1 MALPLLSL
9 PVTQPMPKPATHST
23 RHVESRWLNHPQ
35 ISPEPL
41 EAAQALPV
49 ATPLPNPEPTL
60 SAIPAAPTQAS
71 QPSDGSSL
79 GQWLQTLRKCE
90 SGGNY
95 QINTGNGF
103 YGAYQFTIATWNHWA
118 TGYARADL
126 APAEVQDATIVKN
139 TLASAGLSTQNP
151 GCYKSQGLSNYPPQ

>member
-49 ATPLPNPEPTL
+49 ASPEPTPQ
-60 SAIPAAPTQAS
+60 IVTPTPQPAAYGPTDHQQLMSAA
-71 QPSDGSSL
+71 GISS
-79 GQWLQTLRKCE
+79 GDYSAAEYIVAKE
-90 SGGNY
+90 SGWNAEATNPGSGAHGLPQALPY
-95 QINTGNGF
+95 SKTGCL
-103 YGAYQFTIATWNHWA
+103 WA
-118 TGYARADL
+118 DSICQLKWADGYAKARYGGWANAYTFWL
-126 APAEVQDATIVKN
+126 AN
-139 TLASAGLSTQNP
+139 H
-151 GCYKSQGLSNYPPQ
+151 YW